1 MICVL
6 SLGKVVDE
14 AQMGPLVPLVSFTA
28 SLRKFPSVF
37 ISRKTAE
44 KGVVRKTAIL
54 DENFKA

>member
-28 SLRKFPSVF
+28 SLRKFPSIF

-44 KGVVRKTAIL
+44 KGVRKTAIH

>member
-28 SLRKFPSVF
+28 SLRKFPSIF

-44 KGVVRKTAIL
+44 KGVRKNAIP
-54 DENFKA
+54 ENDFKA